1 METIEHQLQF
11 AQLKASFFIGKMI
24 DVTEGGN
31 PLHNNDKDALH
42 KLREI
47 NSFEDFYKEL
57 ENHPRDESGLVI
69 TFWDEF
75 QQFIQGELFS

>member
-31 PLHNNDKDALH
+31 PLHNNDKDDLH
-42 KLREI
+42 KLKEI
-47 NSFEDFYKEL
+47 HSFEDFYKEI

-75 QQFIQGELFS
+75 QEFIQGELFS